1 MRILCLTILLALWN
15 VSGWADTLYLKSGQ
29 TIKGD
34 ILEKGSY
41 YVVISVGGKPVKYNS
56 DDIARMETEG
66 EKKPLEPF
74 NFDPAQFPNIPKKKL
89 DLILQLIEING
100 THGTMENNFQQIIS
114 RTPEAQREKVRAL
127 LNTKEIMARI
137 IPLYDKYFA
146 DTELL
151 QLIQFYLSPIGRK
164 ILDTMPRLLNESIY
178 ITSQYF
184 EEKLKP
190 QSQ

>member
-1 MRILCLTILLALWN
+1 MRILCLTVLLSLLSA
-15 VSGWADTLYLKSGQ
+15 SGWADTVYLKSGQ
-29 TIKGD
+29 KIEGN

-41 YVVISVGGKPVKYNS
+41 YIIINVGGKPTKYNS
-56 DDIARMETEG
+56 YDIAKIETEG

-74 NFDPAQFPNIPKKKL
+74 KFDPAQFPNISKKKL

-100 THGTMENNFQQIIS
+100 THATMENNFQQIVS
-114 RTPEAQREKVRAL
+114 RVPEAQKEKVKGL

-137 IPLYDKYFA
+137 IPLYDKYFT
-146 DTELL
+146 DVELL

-164 ILDTMPRLLNESIY
+164 VLDTMPLLLNDSVY
-178 ITSQYF
+178 ITTQYF

-190 QSQ
+190 KTQ